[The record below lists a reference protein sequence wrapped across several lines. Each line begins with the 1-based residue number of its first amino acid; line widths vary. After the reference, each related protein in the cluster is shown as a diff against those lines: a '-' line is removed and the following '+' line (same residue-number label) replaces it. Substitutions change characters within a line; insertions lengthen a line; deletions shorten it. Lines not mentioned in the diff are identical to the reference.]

1 MSLRT
6 APCPR
11 CQSLVVFGERQC
23 RTCAMP
29 FDYGSN
35 PPPVPS
41 ASDVFDTLMSADLP
55 PTSPPS
61 PSPTPPRSAT
71 SIVAPAL
78 QEPSMPTLEGL
89 DTGRLDV
96 VGDVEVEEIPGFID
110 STLYA
115 AWTPRDVQVA
125 PLLDLET
132 TATTTP
138 AVRTQLLPDLDRTIE
153 VGDVVTEA
161 VPGLFGSDLF
171 RTDVDFAAGAS
182 ASAALDVTPNTRKAK
197 VRTSSSERRV
207 ACASCGT
214 VHAFARCPSC
224 GTAVPDD
231 S

>member
-41 ASDVFDTLMSADLP
+41 ATDVFDSLMSAELP
-55 PTSPPS
+55 QVPTSS
-61 PSPTPPRSAT
+61 SAASAPPRA
-71 SIVAPAL
+71 
-78 QEPSMPTLEGL
+78 PSMPTLEGL
-89 DTGRLDV
+89 DTGRLAV
-96 VGDVEVEEIPGFID
+96 VGHVDVEEIPGFID

-115 AWTPRDVQVA
+115 AWTPRDVHVA
-125 PLLDLET
+125 PLRDLET
-132 TATTTP
+132 TATSTP
-138 AVRTQLLPDLDRTIE
+138 AVRTQQLSDLDRTIE
-153 VGDVVTEA
+153 VGDVVSEA

-171 RTDVDFAAGAS
+171 RTDIDFAAGAA

-197 VRTSSSERRV
+197 AKAKTSSAPRRV

-214 VHAFARCPSC
+214 VHPFARCPGC
-224 GTAVPDD
+224 GTVAPDD